1 MNNSFRHRRKK
12 SAGLRPSDLPP
23 IGSEKI
29 VQTDLLGQ
37 FRENISGFKGGVA
50 HIRLR
55 IGRDVVRL
63 LEHPAFSVPLMIET
77 LSWWAM
83 DLRFM
88 VSKNW
93 PCQSRM
99 DTDIERTR
107 IFANLF

>member
-50 HIRLR
+50 QIHGPPAQGFDHQGDRECGVLQETDHVPANTQAD
-55 IGRDVVRL
+55 IG
-63 LEHPAFSVPLMIET
+63 
-77 LSWWAM
+77 
-83 DLRFM
+83 FM
-88 VSKNW
+88 VSKTGPAKVGW
-93 PCQSRM
+93 
-99 DTDIERTR
+99 IR
-107 IFANLF
+107 I